1 MIKII
6 TLKTEL
12 PSGFLKYALA
22 ETDLGL
28 ELRIAE
34 PTDRAGL
41 NWQINHP
48 DLFLTSDKF
57 VAAGFIRNRGGSL
70 LINGASG
77 NFPTYRKHAETKH
90 LTPSK
95 DVGLE
100 TAAMYFMRVFDD
112 RKIVIVD
119 DGHMSSVEMYL
130 TIKP

>member
-12 PSGFLKYALA
+12 PSGFLKYGLA

-34 PTDRAGL
+34 PSDRAGL
-41 NWQINHP
+41 DWQINHP

-57 VAAGFIRNRGGSL
+57 VAAGFIRNRVGSL

-90 LTPSK
+90 LQPSK

-100 TAAMYFMRVFDD
+100 TAAIYFMRIFDD
-112 RKIVIVD
+112 RKIMIVD
-119 DGHMSSVEMYL
+119 DGHMSSVEIFL